1 MLKKLNVFGVMIVV
15 VKSAKGLKRTK
26 KLKNSKTKF
35 LKEMSSVTFTIGDW
49 QKVCSAFDLD
59 MASVM
64 SVLNG
69 GAPRAARTMVSRE
82 AAVVPS
88 VTAVSDSESDTAPSD
103 NFATSKTRAFAALHN
118 IACETLTGSG
128 KKGKVTMEDVKKALP
143 PKKRGRKP
151 KPKAVEA
158 LDVVDSLPAE
168 PKKAKKVKD
177 PNAPKKA
184 SNAWILYLNAH
195 RDEFR
200 GKHPDMKM
208 PELTKLISVQ
218 YKALTAEEKE
228 PWDAKVTAEKERY
241 AKELALYKATL
252 PVVEEVVQA
261 PKAKKAKKAKKV
273 KDPNAPKKAS
283 NAWILYLNAH
293 RDEFRGKHPDMKM
306 PELTKLISVQYKALT
321 AEEKATWD
329 AKVTADKERYAQELA
344 TYQASKQ
351 SPTASP
357 KADKADKAF
366 AKLAAKAAKVQ
377 TKVDGIVKDI
387 LSYVALNK
395 LDAADEKA
403 LRARVKDVD
412 EHCTSSLTDG
422 VTMSEMKVYP
432 QGAEGAPPQAGE
444 AGEEGDQGEE
454 GAAGGAGSRRGAQG
468 VFRRC

>member
-1 MLKKLNVFGVMIVV
+1 
-15 VKSAKGLKRTK
+15 
-26 KLKNSKTKF
+26 
-35 LKEMSSVTFTIGDW
+35 MSSVTFTIGDW

-69 GAPRAARTMVSRE
+69 GAQRAARSKVSRE

-118 IACETLTGSG
+118 IACETLTGTG

-151 KPKAVEA
+151 KPKTEEA

-168 PKKAKKVKD
+168 AG
-177 PNAPKKA
+177 
-184 SNAWILYLNAH
+184 S
-195 RDEFR
+195 
-200 GKHPDMKM
+200 
-208 PELTKLISVQ
+208 
-218 YKALTAEEKE
+218 
-228 PWDAKVTAEKERY
+228 
-241 AKELALYKATL
+241 
-252 PVVEEVVQA
+252 
-261 PKAKKAKKAKKV
+261 KAKKV

-321 AEEKATWD
+321 AEEKAPWD
-329 AKVTADKERYAQELA
+329 DKVTADKERYAQELA

-357 KADKADKAF
+357 KADKADKAD
-366 AKLAAKAAKVQ
+366 ATLGSHLTDSAGLSRAGANSTQESELRHSGERAPAVQLALLPEQ
-377 TKVDGIVKDI
+377 T
-387 LSYVALNK
+387 
-395 LDAADEKA
+395 A
-403 LRARVKDVD
+403 LRRASCNERLTGPVV
-412 EHCTSSLTDG
+412 TS
-422 VTMSEMKVYP
+422 
-432 QGAEGAPPQAGE
+432 
-444 AGEEGDQGEE
+444 
-454 GAAGGAGSRRGAQG
+454 
-468 VFRRC
+468 